1 MLHKCANPVCPSVF
15 RSLGMASSFYWRQTM
30 PQDRFTVPPSPMN
43 RRERLA
49 RRVERYWLC
58 DHCSSLLTLSF
69 ERGRGMVTVPLAARN
84 MHVSAVQLTPIQPA
98 MKGYQHRL
106 ERAL

>member
-15 RSLGMASSFYWRQTM
+15 RRLRHGKLFLLETDHAAGSIHS
-30 PQDRFTVPPSPMN
+30 PSPMN

-49 RRVERYWLC
+49 RRVEGYWLC
-58 DHCSSLLTLSF
+58 DHCSSLLTLTF

-84 MHVSAVQLTPIQPA
+84 MHVPAVHLTPIQPA